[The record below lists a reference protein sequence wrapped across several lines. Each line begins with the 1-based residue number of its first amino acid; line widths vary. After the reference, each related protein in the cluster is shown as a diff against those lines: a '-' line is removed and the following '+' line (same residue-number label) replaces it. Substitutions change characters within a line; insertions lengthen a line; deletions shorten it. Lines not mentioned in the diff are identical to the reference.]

1 MNRLAITRTRRGSP
15 APATAAVLARLLA
28 LTMTLLLTIAPRP
41 AAAAEQVQIEH
52 RGINLLA
59 HLQLADGSSLADGAL
74 LMTHGTLAHG
84 RMEIMAT
91 LQDLLAERGLNS
103 LSITLSLGQ
112 SERRGMYDCTSL
124 HDHRH
129 SEAATEI
136 ALWYDWLAAQGAGP
150 ITLLGHSRGGAQTAE
165 FAAAPNRDGGAR
177 QPAGAVLV
185 APAVWWPGKLAD
197 DYQRSHE
204 KPLAP
209 ILARA
214 SELVEAGRGDEI
226 LENTDFVYC
235 ADARVTAATF
245 IDWYSGS
252 KAMDAPGSVAASQL
266 PVLVVAGS
274 DDTVVA
280 ELPER
285 MQGVADGERVRF
297 EVIDGAEHF
306 FRDLYAEDLADLVE
320 EFVAGL

>member
-1 MNRLAITRTRRGSP
+1 MYRPAIARPPRGTAPLVP
-15 APATAAVLARLLA
+15 APTLALALLA
-28 LTMTLLLTIAPRP
+28 LLLAVIAPRP
-41 AAAAEQVQIEH
+41 AAAAEQVRISH
-52 RGINLLA
+52 RGMSLLA
-59 HLQLADGSSLADGAL
+59 DLQIASGSELSDGVL

-91 LQDLLAERGLNS
+91 LQDLLAERGINS

-112 SERRGMYDCTSL
+112 SERSGMYDCASL

-129 SEAATEI
+129 SDAAAEI
-136 ALWYDWLAAQGAGP
+136 ALWYDWLVARGAGP
-150 ITLLGHSRGGAQTAE
+150 ISLLGHSRGGAQTAE
-165 FAAAPNRDGGAR
+165 FAAAPNRHGGAR
-177 QPAGAVLV
+177 EPAGAVLV
-185 APAVWWPGKLAD
+185 APAVWWPGKLAE
-197 DYQRSHE
+197 DYQHSHE
-204 KPLAP
+204 APLAP
-209 ILARA
+209 VLKRA
-214 SELVEAGRGDEI
+214 GELVEAGRGDEV
-226 LENTDFVYC
+226 LEDTDFVYC
-235 ADARVTAATF
+235 AGARVTAATF
-245 IDWYSGS
+245 VDWYSGRQ
-252 KAMDAPGSVAASQL
+252 AMDAPSSVAASRL

-274 DDTVVA
+274 DDAVVA